1 MRIGVM
7 GGTFDPIHLGH
18 LVTAET
24 VRHRFGLQQVVFV
37 PTGRPPHK
45 RGEDVSSAEH
55 RYVMTFLA
63 VVSNPEFGI
72 SRIEI
77 DRLGYSYTFDTM
89 LALGEMYGPD
99 CELYFITGADAMRD
113 IHTWHRAPELL
124 TLCHFVA
131 ASRPGYTLCD
141 YMAQTDIERFRQS
154 GHIHLVE
161 VPAMAIS
168 STGLRRRVRAGEP
181 IRYLVPEAV
190 ENYIYEHRLYLGG
203 ARSAAL

>member
-18 LVTAET
+18 LVTAEA

-45 RGEDVSSAEH
+45 EGSAVSSAEH

-63 VVSNPEFGI
+63 VVSNPQFSV
-72 SRIEI
+72 SRVEI
-77 DRLGYSYTFDTM
+77 DRPGYSYTYDTM
-89 LALGEMYGPD
+89 LSLGEVYGPD
-99 CELYFITGADAMRD
+99 CELYFITGADVMRD
-113 IHTWHRAPELL
+113 IHTWHRADELM

-131 ASRPGYTLCD
+131 ASRPGYGLND
-141 YMAQTDIERFRQS
+141 YMAQIDIERIRQR
-154 GHIHLVE
+154 GHIHLLE

-168 STGLRRRVRAGEP
+168 STDLRRRVRGAEP

-190 ENYIYEHRLYLGG
+190 ENYIYEHGLYADAPCSETL
-203 ARSAAL
+203 